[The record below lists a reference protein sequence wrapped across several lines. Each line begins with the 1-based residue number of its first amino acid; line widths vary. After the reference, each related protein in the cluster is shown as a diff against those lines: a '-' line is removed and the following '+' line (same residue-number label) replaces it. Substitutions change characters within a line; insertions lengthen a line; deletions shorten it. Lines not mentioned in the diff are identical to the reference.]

1 MKLLAALKRA
11 KEFNEVILQK
21 YIGEIPPTYSMKQVL
36 LRGETL
42 EEDKKQV
49 IAFLYRFKHHQAI
62 PEALA
67 DTPSPGQFSK
77 TGSGGI
83 AGNESKG

>member
-36 LRGETL
+36 LSGETL

-49 IAFLYRFKHHQAI
+49 IAFL
-62 PEALA
+62 
-67 DTPSPGQFSK
+67 
-77 TGSGGI
+77 
-83 AGNESKG
+83 